1 MAMTDYFLKIDGIA
15 GESTDEKHANEID
28 LLSFSWGASQQGT
41 SHMGGGMGA
50 GKVSFQDFHFT
61 MKVGKASPLLF
72 LSCSSGKHIPSALLT
87 VREAGGKQQEY
98 LKVKFTDLLI
108 SSYTS
113 GGSGGVD
120 IKPVDSVSFNFSK
133 IEWDYKPQD
142 KAGNLGGAV
151 TAGWDLKKNVKV

>member
-1 MAMTDYFLKIDGIA
+1 MAANDYFLKIDGIQ

-41 SHMGGGMGA
+41 SHMGGGLGA

-61 MKVGKASPLLF
+61 MKVGKQSPILF
-72 LSCSSGKHIPSALLT
+72 LSCAMGKHIPSALLT

-108 SSYTS
+108 SNYTS
-113 GGSGGVD
+113 GGSGGID
-120 IKPVDSVSFNFSK
+120 IKPVDSCSFNFSK
-133 IEWDYKPQD
+133 IEWDYKPQNKD
-142 KAGNLGGAV
+142 GNLGGAV
-151 TAGWDLKKNVKV
+151 TAGWDQKKNVKV